1 MPFGL
6 KNAGATYQR
15 MMNHILKGQIGTRV
29 EAYVDDMVVK
39 TKRGASHLWGLE
51 ETFANLA
58 KFDLKLNPTK
68 CAFGVKS
75 HTISMRRINYKET
88 SNCGILIFEY
98 PITIKTHHEELL
110 RKYWVNI
117 QNVNKMN
124 TEVRLWYL
132 YNKKWINVATTWIS
146 ITFVGM

>member
-6 KNAGATYQR
+6 KNTGATYQR

-39 TKRGASHLWGLE
+39 TKRGASHLCDLE

-75 HTISMRRINYKET
+75 HMISMRRINYKET
-88 SNCGILIFEY
+88 SNCDILIFKY
-98 PITIKTHHEELL
+98 PITIKTHHAELL

-132 YNKKWINVATTWIS
+132 YNKIWINVATTWIS